1 MQSRKEQIFKKLTS
15 AGIPEKTIIS
25 GQFVK
30 VVDRL
35 IADRKFDDYK
45 SFAEYY
51 GYAKSL
57 MAHIRSGRQDVPVE
71 LLYEVVLD
79 WKINPGFVFALTTQV
94 YQNQV

>member
-1 MQSRKEQIFKKLTS
+1 MQPRKEQIFKKLTS

-30 VVDRL
+30 IVDRL
-35 IADRKFDDYK
+35 IADGKFNSYR

-51 GYAKSL
+51 GHAKSL
-57 MAHIRSGRQDVPVE
+57 IAHIRSGRQDVSVE

-79 WKINPGFVFALTTQV
+79 WKINPYYVFGIGNEI
-94 YQNQV
+94 YD

>member
-1 MQSRKEQIFKKLTS
+1 MQQSPKHTFKKLTS
-15 AGIPEKTIIS
+15 AGLAEKSVIS
-25 GQFVK
+25 AQFVK

-35 IADRKFDDYK
+35 IADKKFDDYK

-57 MAHIRSGRQDVPVE
+57 IAHIRSGRQDVPIE

-79 WKINPGFVFALTTQV
+79 WKINPYFVFGLDGSI
-94 YQNQV
+94 YH

>member
-1 MQSRKEQIFKKLTS
+1 MKSFQRHTFKKLTS

-25 GQFVK
+25 AQFVK
-30 VVDRL
+30 VVDKL

-57 MAHIRSGRQDVPVE
+57 IAHIRSGRQDVPVE

-79 WKINPGFVFALTTQV
+79 WKINPGFLFALTNRV
-94 YQNQV
+94 YC